1 MVGCNHSNKTKI
13 NLPEYP
19 VAPSQPV
26 TENYFGTTIRD
37 DFRNLEDLDDSLVQE
52 WFRAEATYGERILM
66 NITGREELIEKM
78 KSYDRR
84 KSHVVTNISVTKDDQ
99 YFFLKRK
106 ASEDVPRLIYRKT
119 FHSDDELLYDPKDFK
134 SDEGNTY
141 VINYINPNWDGSYVA
156 VALTHSGSEISE
168 MIIIDMK
175 TREPLPMIIDHC
187 WPSEGGGVSWLPD
200 NSGFIYLHFPEIDPT
215 SDQFLKN
222 LKSVLYR
229 IGNEPKDLSI
239 VFSKETSPKLDI
251 KIEDFPIAF
260 LQSQDDKYLY
270 GIVVGA
276 TAYGDGYYTKLK
288 DIMAGNPDW
297 KRLHR
302 KEDKVSW
309 GYFHGND
316 FIFASAKN
324 SSNFRIL
331 STPIGSP
338 DMNNPT
344 ILVDEKP
351 DEVIGDFQITSEGI
365 YFTTTKNGV
374 KGNLYCLK
382 NWKQIKIELPALS
395 GRVSIQTKG
404 KQFPEL
410 WVSTVGWLEDYTRY
424 KFNGKTGHF
433 VEENLTPK
441 AMYPEFEDFVL
452 KELLVPSHDGMEI
465 PLSVIIHKKNISLKG
480 KHPTLLYGYGNYGI
494 SIQPFFSPTWLTW
507 VEEGGVLC
515 IAHVRGGGEKG
526 DAWYQAGTKAE
537 KPNSWKDL
545 ISCTEYMIR
554 EGYTSKD
561 KTIIY
566 GGSAGG
572 IVIGRAMTESP
583 DLFAVAIA
591 DVGIMNALRFEHT
604 PNGPNNT
611 KEFGTS
617 RDSAECMALLE
628 MDAYLHIKSG
638 TPYPATL
645 ITTGMNDPRVIA
657 WQPGKFAAKLQTEN
671 ASDRPIIFF
680 VDYESGHGQD
690 DTKLKDFEQKA
701 NIFSFAFW
709 QTGNSKYL
717 FSRNPL

>member
-1 MVGCNHSNKTKI
+1 
-13 NLPEYP
+13 
-19 VAPSQPV
+19 
-26 TENYFGTTIRD
+26 
-37 DFRNLEDLDDSLVQE
+37 
-52 WFRAEATYGERILM
+52 
-66 NITGREELIEKM
+66 
-78 KSYDRR
+78 
-84 KSHVVTNISVTKDDQ
+84 
-99 YFFLKRK
+99 
-106 ASEDVPRLIYRKT
+106 
-119 FHSDDELLYDPKDFK
+119 
-134 SDEGNTY
+134 
-141 VINYINPNWDGSYVA
+141 
-156 VALTHSGSEISE
+156 
-168 MIIIDMK
+168 
-175 TREPLPMIIDHC
+175 
-187 WPSEGGGVSWLPD
+187 
-200 NSGFIYLHFPEIDPT
+200 
-215 SDQFLKN
+215 
-222 LKSVLYR
+222 
-229 IGNEPKDLSI
+229 
-239 VFSKETSPKLDI
+239 
-251 KIEDFPIAF
+251 
-260 LQSQDDKYLY
+260 
-270 GIVVGA
+270 
-276 TAYGDGYYTKLK
+276 
-288 DIMAGNPDW
+288 
-297 KRLHR
+297 
-302 KEDKVSW
+302 
-309 GYFHGND
+309 
-316 FIFASAKN
+316 
-324 SSNFRIL
+324 
-331 STPIGSP
+331 
-338 DMNNPT
+338 
-344 ILVDEKP
+344 
-351 DEVIGDFQITSEGI
+351 
-365 YFTTTKNGV
+365 
-374 KGNLYCLK
+374 
-382 NWKQIKIELPALS
+382 
-395 GRVSIQTKG
+395 
-404 KQFPEL
+404 
-410 WVSTVGWLEDYTRY
+410 
-424 KFNGKTGHF
+424 
-433 VEENLTPK
+433 
-441 AMYPEFEDFVL
+441 
-452 KELLVPSHDGMEI
+452 MEI